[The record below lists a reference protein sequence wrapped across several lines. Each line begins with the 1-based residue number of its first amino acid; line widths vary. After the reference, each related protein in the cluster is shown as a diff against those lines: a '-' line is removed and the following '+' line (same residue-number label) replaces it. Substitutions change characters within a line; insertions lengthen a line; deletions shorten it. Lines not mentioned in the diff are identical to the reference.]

1 MRKLLKNGW
10 ILTMDEKDHEYRHG
24 DIVIEDNKIVYVGQ
38 SQEHEDI
45 DETIDAND
53 CLIIPGMVNAHCHV
67 PMVPFRSLGDDCPDR
82 LRRFLFPLEN
92 ACMDKNLAYVAARYG
107 MAEMLLSGITTF
119 ADMYYFLDELAKAAE
134 EMGIRALL
142 GESVIDQPSCDAKND
157 EEGLALGEAFIAKW
171 QHHELVRPILALHA
185 TNTNKAQTFQKA
197 MEIVKRY
204 DTLLMSHVAEMDYE
218 MDYFAKT
225 YGKSPVAW
233 LNDIGCLNEHLLAVH
248 CIHLDDEDISL
259 MTKNQVKV
267 AHCPASNLKAGKGI
281 APVRDMINKGIDV
294 GFGTD
299 GASSGNTLEL
309 FSLMRMFAGAQK
321 TKYHDRS
328 LFPAKK
334 IVKIATMG
342 GAKALQM
349 ANEIG
354 SLEIGKKA
362 DIVIVSLAGAHMFPQ
377 HDPYSLLVY
386 SANATDVKHVFVN
399 GKQVV
404 NERKLAISL
413 AQLRQDLAE
422 KMEAFNAK
430 AAQLSAAIK

>member
-10 ILTMDEKDHEYRHG
+10 VLTMDESDHEYRHG
-24 DIVIEDNKIVYVGQ
+24 DIVIEDNKISYVGPAKD
-38 SQEHEDI
+38 HENIDDI
-45 DETIDAND
+45 IDASE
-53 CLIIPGMVNAHCHV
+53 CLIIPGMVNTHCHV
-67 PMVPFRSLGDDCPDR
+67 PMMPFRSLGDDCPDR

-92 ACMDKNLAYVAARYG
+92 ACMDKKLAYVAARYG

-142 GESVIDQPSCDAKND
+142 GESVIDQPSCDARND

-197 MEIVKRY
+197 MKIVEKY

-218 MDYFAKT
+218 MTYFAKT
-225 YGKSPVAW
+225 YGKTPIGW

-248 CIHLDDEDISL
+248 CIHLNDEDISL
-259 MTKNQVKV
+259 MAENHVKV
-267 AHCPASNLKAGKGI
+267 AHCPSSNLKAGKGV
-281 APVRDMINKGIDV
+281 APVRDMINKGLDV

-328 LFPAKK
+328 LFPAQE

-342 GAKALQM
+342 GAKALNM
-349 ANEIG
+349 DKEIG
-354 SLEIGKKA
+354 SLEKDKKA
-362 DIVIVSLAGAHMFPQ
+362 DIVLVSLEGVHMFPQ

-386 SANATDVKHVFVN
+386 SANAADVKHVFVN

-404 NERKLAISL
+404 NDRCLAVSL
-413 AQLRQDLAE
+413 TKLRQDLATN
-422 KMEAFNAK
+422 MEDFDKK
-430 AAQLSAAIK
+430 AAELSKTIK